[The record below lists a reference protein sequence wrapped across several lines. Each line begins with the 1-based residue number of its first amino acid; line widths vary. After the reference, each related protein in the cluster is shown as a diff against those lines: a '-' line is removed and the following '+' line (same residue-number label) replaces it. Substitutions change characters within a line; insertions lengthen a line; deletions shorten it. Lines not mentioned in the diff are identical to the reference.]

1 MTNHHQGLTPEEVFS
16 LTDHQ
21 RQNIIAEKLS
31 WLIRDE
37 YLEDITQ
44 HRRRMENETLPNTS
58 LINTQ
63 PDIQW
68 FMRPY
73 LIDFLVE
80 AHAAF
85 SLLPETL
92 FLAVNLL
99 DRYCSKR
106 LVYKEH
112 YQLVGCAALL
122 ISAKYSDKKSHV
134 PKIHRLITMCCGL
147 YNVSIWSYMFIQM
160 ELHVLD
166 TLEWVIGHPTAD
178 SFSQLLVEEEG
189 EDQKVEH
196 MAAYLREI
204 ALYHRDFVSTKPSI
218 MARTSL
224 ALARAILGRA
234 EVSDGERDHTDYRTL
249 SDHLHNPSPT
259 LARRLSIH
267 TPYSIQAQSL
277 LARKYSTRNF
287 SRVSQKLAKFVAEQ
301 AAIACQAMN
310 PTMPHIEH
318 TDKYASD
325 LNSPPQ
331 EDHMEARGYVGYPT
345 PP

>member
-21 RQNIIAEKLS
+21 RQDIIAEKLS

-58 LINTQ
+58 VINTQ

-147 YNVSIWSYMFIQM
+147 YNVSMFIQM

-259 LARRLSIH
+259 LAR
-267 TPYSIQAQSL
+267 
-277 LARKYSTRNF
+277 KYSTRNF

-318 TDKYASD
+318 TNKYASD

-331 EDHMEARGYVGYPT
+331 EGHMEARGYVGYPT

>member
-1 MTNHHQGLTPEEVFS
+1 MTNHHQGFTPEEVFS
-16 LTDHQ
+16 LTSHQ
-21 RQNIIAEKLS
+21 RQDIIAEKLS

-106 LVYKEH
+106 LVYKQH

-134 PKIHRLITMCCGL
+134 RKIHKLITMCCGL
-147 YNVSIWSYMFIQM
+147 YNVSMFIQM

-218 MARTSL
+218 MAEPPSPLHELSL
-224 ALARAILGRA
+224 A
-234 EVSDGERDHTDYRTL
+234 EPKTL
-249 SDHLHNPSPT
+249 SGHLHNPSPT
-259 LARRLSIH
+259 
-267 TPYSIQAQSL
+267 

-287 SRVSQKLAKFVAEQ
+287 SRQ
-301 AAIACQAMN
+301 AAIAYRAMN